1 MINNNNKLNA
11 DINNYFNSDQNIIN
25 NFTELTEDLNNI
37 FFDSNNIIKNL
48 LKENNIK
55 TRTNKLTFIDV
66 LCYIFNY
73 SFIDTTKIS
82 VTSCYNYDN
91 EFHINRTSYYKKE
104 LKIPITFYES
114 IFIKSNI
121 YQ

>member
-1 MINNNNKLNA
+1 MSNNNNKLKA

-55 TRTNKLTFIDV
+55 
-66 LCYIFNY
+66 
-73 SFIDTTKIS
+73 
-82 VTSCYNYDN
+82 
-91 EFHINRTSYYKKE
+91 
-104 LKIPITFYES
+104 P
-114 IFIKSNI
+114 
-121 YQ
+121 